1 MFAEVSQDYY
11 ILRFCSYCDVLN
23 LCTARPGRV
32 VGPVLPLEDCRNIKD
47 EYGSRMSDRSAV
59 LTPQAISSQCFYRT
73 RSVNQEKSGLDGG
86 MDMSQAKPQTQP
98 QQRSATGNAVSG
110 MADVKS
116 NPYRPPHAKTDQ
128 LNDRMTIDAKLL
140 QAQSQFGAAGAAAVA
155 VAAHRNAGAI
165 HYG

>member
-47 EYGSRMSDRSAV
+47 EYGSSMSDRSAV
-59 LTPQAISSQCFYRT
+59 LTPQAISSQCFYNT

-128 LNDRMTIDAKLL
+128 LNDRLTIDAKLL